1 MGSQTVSAELTSCH
15 VFNPPVALMNHRIG
29 YARVST
35 EDPHLDLK
43 RDALQQAVS
52 GVIYEEAKNGKS
64 AARPELD
71 QSRKALRSDN
81 AQLACWHDLIA
92 EEGSDPEGATAIWRK
107 RLFVRSLVR
116 WSVFSAPSK
125 ARLGVMIVTPCA

>member
-1 MGSQTVSAELTSCH
+1 
-15 VFNPPVALMNHRIG
+15 MNHRIG
-29 YARVST
+29 YERVST

-81 AQLACWHDLIA
+81 TQLACWHDLIA
-92 EEGSDPEGATAIWRK
+92 EEGSDPEGATTIWRK
-107 RLFVRSLVR
+107 RLFRALLGSLVR
-116 WSVFSAPSK
+116 ILRPVEGSARRDDRD
-125 ARLGVMIVTPCA
+125 AMRVT